1 MKNDTCL
8 WMQDLFVADGEG
20 LPRSLVEVESKFAH
34 QILSL
39 FSLDADSLIHMLMM
53 ASENL
58 STGFGSGTRGQR
70 SLDKEASK
78 FFKLN
83 YHLPASSDYVDPP
96 SYVSTPKSPMGAE
109 FLRSASVR

>member
-1 MKNDTCL
+1 MDTCL

-39 FSLDADSLIHMLMM
+39 FSLD
-53 ASENL
+53 
-58 STGFGSGTRGQR
+58 
-70 SLDKEASK
+70 DKEASK
-78 FFKLN
+78 FLKLN

-109 FLRSASVR
+109 FLRSASVRWGEKGNSSFRLLKKRFQEVQGGSFRWS